1 MKAGIITTALCALFL
16 AACNGEIYVRDG
28 VTDGDT
34 FFLAERA
41 MADGDP
47 AYQSWVRYS
56 LARSTCQ
63 LQLGGDNP
71 ARQSAFECEL
81 TARRM
86 LADAWRENAGLVAT
100 DAYLDDLLA
109 VDEAGYL
116 EEHVA
121 AEFGRRQWSLPAD
134 LELRDYRRW
143 KRQSLPGLAP
153 ETRVTGS
160 WNYASKVSA
169 R

>member
-1 MKAGIITTALCALFL
+1 MKSGLIPVVLAMLAL

-41 MADGDP
+41 LSDGDP

-63 LQLGGDNP
+63 LELGGDNP
-71 ARQSAFECEL
+71 ARGNSYDCEL
-81 TARRM
+81 IARRL
-86 LADAWRENAGLVAT
+86 LADSWRENAGPVDE
-100 DAYLDDLLA
+100 DAYLDDLLT
-109 VDEAGYL
+109 VDEAGFL
-116 EEHVA
+116 DEHVA
-121 AEFGRRQWSLPAD
+121 QEFGRRQWTLPDD
-134 LELRDYRRW
+134 LDLRAYRRW
-143 KRQSLPGLAP
+143 KRQMLPGHDP
-153 ETRVTGS
+153 ETRITGS
-160 WNYASKVSA
+160 WNYARRVSA

>member
-1 MKAGIITTALCALFL
+1 MKPGLILTAIVAL
-16 AACNGEIYVRDG
+16 AACNGEIYLRDG

-34 FFLAERA
+34 FYLSERA

-56 LARSTCQ
+56 LARSACQ

-71 ARQSAFECEL
+71 ARQSSFDCEL
-81 TARRM
+81 TARRL
-86 LADAWRENAGLVAT
+86 LADAWRENAGLIAS
-100 DAYLDDLLA
+100 DAYLDDLLTVA
-109 VDEAGYL
+109 EAGYL

-121 AEFGRRQWSLPAD
+121 AEFSQHRWSLPDD
-134 LELRDYRRW
+134 LKLRDYRRW
-143 KRQSLPGLAP
+143 KRQALPGHAP
-153 ETRVTGS
+153 ETHITGA

>member
-1 MKAGIITTALCALFL
+1 MKAGFITTGLCALFL
-16 AACNGEIYVRDG
+16 TACNGGVYVRDG

-34 FFLAERA
+34 FYLANRA
-41 MADGDP
+41 TADGDP

-71 ARQSAFECEL
+71 ARQSSFDCEVN
-81 TARRM
+81 ARR
-86 LADAWRENAGLVAT
+86 LLVDAWLENAGFVAE

-109 VDEAGYL
+109 VEDAGFL

-121 AEFGRRQWSLPAD
+121 TEFGRRSWSLPDD
-134 LELRDYRRW
+134 LDTRAYRRW
-143 KRQSLPGLAP
+143 KRTALPGHEP
-153 ETRVTGS
+153 ETRITGS
-160 WNYASKVSA
+160 WNYASRVSA